1 METKKLLDFLLKKS
15 GLKQAEIAKKMD
27 VTPVTVHRWI
37 TGDREPT
44 YQNVVKFCNVCGYSL
59 LKALKEFELENE
71 NHHMMHKDS
80 SADKCV
86 NGASITRFKFQNDEL
101 GEEALFRYFSHCND
115 PDFILDSDVLITK
128 KQFIECYNR
137 WIKGE

>member
-1 METKKLLDFLLKKS
+1 MKTYELLQYVLKKS
-15 GLKQAEIAKKMD
+15 NITQNRVAKRMD
-27 VTPVTVHRWI
+27 VTPVTVHRWV
-37 TGDREPT
+37 TGEREPT
-44 YQNVVKFCNVCGYSL
+44 YQNVDKFCNVCGYSL

-71 NHHMMHKDS
+71 DHHMIHKES

-86 NGASITRFKFQNDEL
+86 NGAYITRFKFRSDEL
-101 GEEALFRYFSHCND
+101 GEEALFRYFSHYNN
-115 PDFILDSDVLITK
+115 PDFILNSDVIITK